1 MSAKEIEN
9 IAKQNYIDNK
19 ENIVDTFCLALK
31 EIKNKTCDTEFAK
44 IALFKIIKEQEC
56 FVKRITKH
64 PHTYADVKEEKKI
77 LNSFI
82 KEAKIVFGKEYDKR
96 YKND

>member
-1 MSAKEIEN
+1 MSHMSAKEIEN

-44 IALFKIIKEQEC
+44 IA
-56 FVKRITKH
+56 
-64 PHTYADVKEEKKI
+64 
-77 LNSFI
+77 
-82 KEAKIVFGKEYDKR
+82 
-96 YKND
+96 